1 MGFELF
7 KSLYTA
13 VTTKG
18 VVFIS
23 ILVAIVLFITHD
35 NYFFIWIDPDGAFLI
50 TIPYGLKKLI
60 ITLAVI
66 NLIGIAIILS
76 RRLFTT
82 IEVIEAKCPD
92 CKANMNTKILRCTN
106 CRKEFG

>member
-1 MGFELF
+1 LGFELF
-7 KSLYTA
+7 KSLYA
-13 VTTKG
+13 KVTTKG

-23 ILVAIVLFITHD
+23 ILVAIVLLITHD
-35 NYFFIWIDPDGAFLI
+35 NYIFNWIDLDETFLV
-50 TIPYGLKKLI
+50 TIPSGLKKLI

-82 IEVIEAKCPD
+82 IEVIEAKCLD
-92 CKANMNTKILRCTN
+92 CKANMNTKILKCTN
-106 CRKEFG
+106 CGKEFG